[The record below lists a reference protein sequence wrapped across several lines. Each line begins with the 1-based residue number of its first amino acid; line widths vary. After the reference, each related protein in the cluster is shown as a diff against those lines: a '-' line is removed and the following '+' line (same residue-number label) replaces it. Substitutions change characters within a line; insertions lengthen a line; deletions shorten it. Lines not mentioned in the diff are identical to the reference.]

1 MIYVIGNKDPINLI
15 YIISNNLINNNMVN
29 YKVDE
34 KNRKVTCV
42 LLEKNPDGGFYK
54 SVGVAICSPNDEFNP
69 EVGKEIAFLR
79 ARINESATS
88 IGSLYETR
96 RRVHNY
102 VHSVD
107 TMLDGRIAKHRKAL
121 SKAKEEL
128 AKLSERLQ

>member
-1 MIYVIGNKDPINLI
+1 
-15 YIISNNLINNNMVN
+15 MVK

-42 LLEKNPDGGFYK
+42 LLEENPEGGFYK
-54 SVGVAICSPNDEFNP
+54 SVGVAICSPDDEFKP

-88 IGSLYETR
+88 IGALYETK

-102 VHSVD
+102 VRSVD
-107 TMLDGRIAKHRKAL
+107 NMLAGRIVKHRNAL
-121 SKAKEEL
+121 NKAKKEL
-128 AKLSERLQ
+128 AKYFASSVNVCSGLKFSSNT